1 MNLLLYWKRRYNMAI
16 VYSNVTVSLT
26 KQTSVPIVEM
36 VQGDTGRGLDVFVSD
51 DIITDQVAYT
61 DDSLIATL
69 WATKPSGL
77 MVSMDATSV
86 SRFQNSN
93 AYEIKFSDSKIFQQ
107 IIAEVGIVQCQINVL
122 MSGEFVTSVPIKI
135 NVIENMAIAF
145 DLESKE
151 EFRNAIELMAKQRE
165 YIRVLED
172 YISQFQEQ
180 LKLTV
185 NVRYGTSDPTV
196 LSTDKQGDIYIKYKE

>member
-1 MNLLLYWKRRYNMAI
+1 MAI

-61 DDSLIATL
+61 DDSLTATL

-93 AYEIKFSDSKIFQQ
+93 AYEIKFSDPEIFQQ

-135 NVIENMAIAF
+135 KVIENMATAF

>member
-1 MNLLLYWKRRYNMAI
+1 MAI
-16 VYSNVTVSLT
+16 VYSNLNVSLT

-51 DIITDQVAYT
+51 DIITDELAYI
-61 DDSLIATL
+61 DDSLTATL
-69 WATKPSGL
+69 WVTKPSGL
-77 MVSMDATSV
+77 MISMDAASV

-122 MSGEFVTSVPIKI
+122 MSGEFVTSFPIKI
-135 NVIENMAIAF
+135 NVIENIATSF
-145 DLESKE
+145 KLESKE

-165 YIRVLED
+165 YIKALED

-196 LSTDKQGDIYIKYKE
+196 LSTDKPGDIYIKYKE

>member
-1 MNLLLYWKRRYNMAI
+1 MAI
-16 VYSNVTVSLT
+16 TYSNVTVSLT
-26 KQTSVPIVEM
+26 TQTSVPVVEM
-36 VQGDTGRGLDVFVSD
+36 VQGDTGRGLDVFISD
-51 DIITDQVAYT
+51 DIITDEIAYT
-61 DDSLIATL
+61 DDSLTATL

-77 MVSMDATSV
+77 MVSMDAASV

-93 AYEIKFSDSKIFQQ
+93 AYEIKFSDSETFQQ
-107 IIAEVGIVQCQINVL
+107 VIAEVGVTQCQINVL

-135 NVIENMAIAF
+135 NVIENMATAF
-145 DLESKE
+145 DLESKD

-165 YIRVLED
+165 YIRVLEN
-172 YISQFQEQ
+172 YVSQFQEQ

-196 LSTDKQGDIYIKYKE
+196 LSTDKQGDIYIRYKE

>member
-1 MNLLLYWKRRYNMAI
+1 MAI

-51 DIITDQVAYT
+51 DIITDKVAYT
-61 DDSLIATL
+61 DDSLTATL
-69 WATKPSGL
+69 WATKHSGL

-93 AYEIKFSDSKIFQQ
+93 AYEIKFSDPEIFQQ

>member
-1 MNLLLYWKRRYNMAI
+1 MAI

-61 DDSLIATL
+61 DDSLTATL

-93 AYEIKFSDSKIFQQ
+93 AYEIKFSDPEIFQQ

-135 NVIENMAIAF
+135 NVIENMATAF
-145 DLESKE
+145 ELESKE

-165 YIRVLED
+165 YIRILED

>member
-1 MNLLLYWKRRYNMAI
+1 MAI

-61 DDSLIATL
+61 DDSLTATL

-77 MVSMDATSV
+77 MVSTDATSV

-93 AYEIKFSDSKIFQQ
+93 AYEIKFSDPEIFQQ

-135 NVIENMAIAF
+135 NVIENIAMSF
-145 DLESKE
+145 ELESKE

>member
-1 MNLLLYWKRRYNMAI
+1 MAI
-16 VYSNVTVSLT
+16 TYSNVTVSLT
-26 KQTSVPIVEM
+26 TQTSVPVVEM
-36 VQGDTGRGLDVFVSD
+36 VQGDTGRGLDVFISD
-51 DIITDQVAYT
+51 DIITDEIAYT
-61 DDSLIATL
+61 DDSLTATL

-93 AYEIKFSDSKIFQQ
+93 AYEIKFSDPKTFQQ
-107 IIAEVGIVQCQINVL
+107 IIAEVGIVQCQINVM

-135 NVIENMAIAF
+135 NVIENMATAF
-145 DLESKE
+145 ELESKE

-165 YIRVLED
+165 YIRVLEN
-172 YISQFQEQ
+172 YVSQFQEQ

>member
-1 MNLLLYWKRRYNMAI
+1 MAI
-16 VYSNVTVSLT
+16 VYSNVIVSLT

-36 VQGDTGRGLDVFVSD
+36 VQGDTGRGLDIFVSD

-61 DDSLIATL
+61 DDSLTATL

-172 YISQFQEQ
+172 YVSQFQEQ

>member
-1 MNLLLYWKRRYNMAI
+1 MAI

-26 KQTSVPIVEM
+26 KQISVPIVEM
-36 VQGDTGRGLDVFVSD
+36 VQGDTGRGLDVFISD
-51 DIITDQVAYT
+51 EIITDEVAYIDEGLT
-61 DDSLIATL
+61 ATL

-93 AYEIKFSDSKIFQQ
+93 AYEIKFSDPETFQQ

-135 NVIENMAIAF
+135 NVIENIAASF

>member
-1 MNLLLYWKRRYNMAI
+1 MAI
-16 VYSNVTVSLT
+16 TYSNVTVSLT
-26 KQTSVPIVEM
+26 TQTSVPIVEM
-36 VQGDTGRGLDVFVSD
+36 VQGDTGRGLDVFISD
-51 DIITDQVAYT
+51 DIITDEIAYT
-61 DDSLIATL
+61 DDSLTATL

-93 AYEIKFSDSKIFQQ
+93 AYEIKFSDSETFQQ
-107 IIAEVGIVQCQINVL
+107 IIAEPGIVKCQINVL

-135 NVIENMAIAF
+135 NVIENMAAF

-165 YIRVLED
+165 YIRVLEN
-172 YISQFQEQ
+172 YVSQFQEQ

-196 LSTDKQGDIYIKYKE
+196 LSTDKQGDIYIRYKE

>member
-1 MNLLLYWKRRYNMAI
+1 MAI

-61 DDSLIATL
+61 DDSLTATL

-93 AYEIKFSDSKIFQQ
+93 AYEIKFSDPKIFQQ

-135 NVIENMAIAF
+135 NVIENMATAF

-172 YISQFQEQ
+172 YVSQFQEQ

>member
-1 MNLLLYWKRRYNMAI
+1 MAI
-16 VYSNVTVSLT
+16 TYSNVTVSLT
-26 KQTSVPIVEM
+26 TQTSVPVVEM
-36 VQGDTGRGLDVFVSD
+36 VQGDTGRGLDVFISD
-51 DIITDQVAYT
+51 DIITDEIAYT
-61 DDSLIATL
+61 DDSLTATL

-77 MVSMDATSV
+77 MVSMDAASV

-93 AYEIKFSDSKIFQQ
+93 AYEIKFSDSETFQQ
-107 IIAEVGIVQCQINVL
+107 VIAEVGVTQCQINIL

-135 NVIENMAIAF
+135 NVIENMATAF
-145 DLESKE
+145 DLESKD

-165 YIRVLED
+165 YIRVLEN
-172 YISQFQEQ
+172 YVSQFQEQ

-196 LSTDKQGDIYIKYKE
+196 LSTDKQGDIYIRYKE

>member
-1 MNLLLYWKRRYNMAI
+1 MAI

-51 DIITDQVAYT
+51 DIITDQEAYT
-61 DDSLIATL
+61 DDSLTATL

-93 AYEIKFSDSKIFQQ
+93 AYEIKFSDPKTFQQ
-107 IIAEVGIVQCQINVL
+107 IIAEVGITQCQINVL

-135 NVIENMAIAF
+135 NVIENMATAF

>member
-1 MNLLLYWKRRYNMAI
+1 MAI

-36 VQGDTGRGLDVFVSD
+36 VQGDTGRGLDVSVSD

-61 DDSLIATL
+61 DDSLTATL

-93 AYEIKFSDSKIFQQ
+93 AYEIKFSDPEIFQQ

-135 NVIENMAIAF
+135 NVIENMATAF
-145 DLESKE
+145 ELESKE

>member
-1 MNLLLYWKRRYNMAI
+1 MAI

-51 DIITDQVAYT
+51 DIITDQVAYK
-61 DDSLIATL
+61 DDSLTATL

-93 AYEIKFSDSKIFQQ
+93 AYEIKFSDPEIFQQ

-135 NVIENMAIAF
+135 NVIENMATAF

>member
-1 MNLLLYWKRRYNMAI
+1 MAI

-61 DDSLIATL
+61 DDSLTATL

-93 AYEIKFSDSKIFQQ
+93 AYEIKFSDPKIFQQ

-135 NVIENMAIAF
+135 NVIENIAMSF
-145 DLESKE
+145 ELESKE

>member
-1 MNLLLYWKRRYNMAI
+1 MAI

-26 KQTSVPIVEM
+26 KQMSVPIVEM

-135 NVIENMAIAF
+135 NVIENMATAF
-145 DLESKE
+145 ELESKE

-172 YISQFQEQ
+172 YVSQFQEQ

>member
-1 MNLLLYWKRRYNMAI
+1 MAI

-61 DDSLIATL
+61 DDSLTATL

-172 YISQFQEQ
+172 YVSQFQEQ

>member
-1 MNLLLYWKRRYNMAI
+1 MAI

-61 DDSLIATL
+61 DDSLTATL

-86 SRFQNSN
+86 YRFQNSN
-93 AYEIKFSDSKIFQQ
+93 TYEIKFSDPEIFQQ

-135 NVIENMAIAF
+135 NVIENMATAF

>member
-1 MNLLLYWKRRYNMAI
+1 MAI

-61 DDSLIATL
+61 DDSLTATL

-135 NVIENMAIAF
+135 NVIENMATAF
-145 DLESKE
+145 ELESKE

-172 YISQFQEQ
+172 YVSQFQKQ

>member
-1 MNLLLYWKRRYNMAI
+1 MAI

-36 VQGDTGRGLDVFVSD
+36 VQGDTGRGLDVFISD
-51 DIITDQVAYT
+51 EIITDEVAYIDEGLT
-61 DDSLIATL
+61 ATL

-77 MVSMDATSV
+77 MVSMDAISV

-93 AYEIKFSDSKIFQQ
+93 AYEIKFSDPEIFQQ

>member
-1 MNLLLYWKRRYNMAI
+1 MAI

-61 DDSLIATL
+61 DDSLTATL

-93 AYEIKFSDSKIFQQ
+93 AYEIKFSDPEIFQQ

-135 NVIENMAIAF
+135 NVIENMAAF

-165 YIRVLED
+165 YIRVLEN
-172 YISQFQEQ
+172 YVSQFQEQ

-196 LSTDKQGDIYIKYKE
+196 LSTDKQGDIYIRYKE

>member
-1 MNLLLYWKRRYNMAI
+1 MAI
-16 VYSNVTVSLT
+16 TYSNVTVSLIT
-26 KQTSVPIVEM
+26 QTSVPVVEM
-36 VQGDTGRGLDVFVSD
+36 VQGDTGRGLDVFISD
-51 DIITDQVAYT
+51 DIITDEIAYT
-61 DDSLIATL
+61 DDSLTATL

-77 MVSMDATSV
+77 MVSMDASSV

-93 AYEIKFSDSKIFQQ
+93 AYEIKFSDPETFQQ
-107 IIAEVGIVQCQINVL
+107 VIAEVGVTQCQINVM

-135 NVIENMAIAF
+135 NVIENMAAF

-165 YIRVLED
+165 YIRVLEN
-172 YISQFQEQ
+172 YVSQFQEQ

-196 LSTDKQGDIYIKYKE
+196 LSTDKQGDIYIRYKE

>member
-1 MNLLLYWKRRYNMAI
+1 MAI

-61 DDSLIATL
+61 DDSLTATL

-93 AYEIKFSDSKIFQQ
+93 AYEIKFSDSEIFQQ
-107 IIAEVGIVQCQINVL
+107 IIAEVGIVKCQINVL

-135 NVIENMAIAF
+135 NVIENMATAF

-172 YISQFQEQ
+172 YVSQFQEQ

>member
-1 MNLLLYWKRRYNMAI
+1 MAI

-61 DDSLIATL
+61 DDSLTATL

-86 SRFQNSN
+86 SRLQNSN
-93 AYEIKFSDSKIFQQ
+93 AYEIKFSDPEIFQQ
-107 IIAEVGIVQCQINVL
+107 IIAEVGIVKCQINVL

-135 NVIENMAIAF
+135 NVIENMATAF

>member
-1 MNLLLYWKRRYNMAI
+1 MAI
-16 VYSNVTVSLT
+16 AYSNVNVSLT

-51 DIITDQVAYT
+51 DIITDELAYI
-61 DDSLIATL
+61 DDSLTATL

-77 MVSMDATSV
+77 MISMDASSV

-122 MSGEFVTSVPIKI
+122 MSGEFVTSFPIKI
-135 NVIENMAIAF
+135 NVIENIATSF
-145 DLESKE
+145 KLESKE

-172 YISQFQEQ
+172 YISQFQAQ

-196 LSTDKQGDIYIKYKE
+196 LSTDKPGDIYIKYKE

>member
-1 MNLLLYWKRRYNMAI
+1 MAI
-16 VYSNVTVSLT
+16 TYSNVTVSLT
-26 KQTSVPIVEM
+26 MQTSVPIVEM
-36 VQGDTGRGLDVFVSD
+36 VQGDTGRGLDVFISD
-51 DIITDQVAYT
+51 DIITDEIAYI
-61 DDSLIATL
+61 DDSLTATL

-93 AYEIKFSDSKIFQQ
+93 AYEIKFSDPEIFQQ
-107 IIAEVGIVQCQINVL
+107 IIAEPGIVKCQINVL

-135 NVIENMAIAF
+135 NVIENMATAF

-165 YIRVLED
+165 YIRVLEN
-172 YISQFQEQ
+172 YVSQFQEQ

>member
-1 MNLLLYWKRRYNMAI
+1 MAI

-51 DIITDQVAYT
+51 DIITDEVAYT
-61 DDSLIATL
+61 DDSLTATL

-93 AYEIKFSDSKIFQQ
+93 AYEIKFSDPKIFQQ
-107 IIAEVGIVQCQINVL
+107 VIAEVGVTQCQINVL

-135 NVIENMAIAF
+135 NVIENMSGSF
-145 DLESKE
+145 SLESKE

-165 YIRVLED
+165 YIKVLED

-196 LSTDKQGDIYIKYKE
+196 LSTDKPGDIYIKYKE

>member
-1 MNLLLYWKRRYNMAI
+1 MAI

-61 DDSLIATL
+61 DDSLTATL

-93 AYEIKFSDSKIFQQ
+93 AYEIKFSDPEIFQQ
-107 IIAEVGIVQCQINVL
+107 IIAEVGIVKCQINVL

-135 NVIENMAIAF
+135 NVIENMATAF
-145 DLESKE
+145 YLESKE

>member
-1 MNLLLYWKRRYNMAI
+1 MAI

-51 DIITDQVAYT
+51 DIITDQVVYT
-61 DDSLIATL
+61 DDSLTATL

-93 AYEIKFSDSKIFQQ
+93 AYEIKFSDPETFQQ

-135 NVIENMAIAF
+135 NVIENIAASF

>member
-1 MNLLLYWKRRYNMAI
+1 MAI

-93 AYEIKFSDSKIFQQ
+93 AYEIKFSDPKIFQQ

-172 YISQFQEQ
+172 YVSQFQEQ

>member
-1 MNLLLYWKRRYNMAI
+1 MAI
-16 VYSNVTVSLT
+16 VYSNVIVSLT

-36 VQGDTGRGLDVFVSD
+36 VQGDTGRGLDVLVSD

-61 DDSLIATL
+61 DDSLTATL

-165 YIRVLED
+165 YIRVLEN
-172 YISQFQEQ
+172 YVSQFQEQ

-196 LSTDKQGDIYIKYKE
+196 LSTDKQGDIYIRYKE

>member
-1 MNLLLYWKRRYNMAI
+1 MAI

-36 VQGDTGRGLDVFVSD
+36 EQGDTGRGLDVFVSD

-61 DDSLIATL
+61 DDSLTATL

-77 MVSMDATSV
+77 MISMDATSV

-93 AYEIKFSDSKIFQQ
+93 AYEIKFSDPKIFQQ
-107 IIAEVGIVQCQINVL
+107 VIAEVGVTQCQINVL

-135 NVIENMAIAF
+135 NVIENMSGSF
-145 DLESKE
+145 SLESKE
-151 EFRNAIELMAKQRE
+151 EFKNAIELMAKQRE
-165 YIRVLED
+165 YIKVLED
-172 YISQFQEQ
+172 YVSQFQEQ

>member
-1 MNLLLYWKRRYNMAI
+1 MAI

-51 DIITDQVAYT
+51 DIITDEVAYT
-61 DDSLIATL
+61 DDSLTATL

-107 IIAEVGIVQCQINVL
+107 VIAEVGVTQCQINIL
-122 MSGEFVTSVPIKI
+122 MSGEFVTSAPIKI
-135 NVIENMAIAF
+135 NVIENMSGSF
-145 DLESKE
+145 SLESKE
-151 EFRNAIELMAKQRE
+151 EFKNAIELMAKQRE

-172 YISQFQEQ
+172 YVSQFQAQ

-196 LSTDKQGDIYIKYKE
+196 LSTDKPGDIYIKYKE

>member
-1 MNLLLYWKRRYNMAI
+1 MAI

-61 DDSLIATL
+61 DDSLTATL

-93 AYEIKFSDSKIFQQ
+93 AYEIKFSDSEIFQQ
-107 IIAEVGIVQCQINVL
+107 IIAEVGIVKCQINVL

-135 NVIENMAIAF
+135 NVIENMATAF

>member
-1 MNLLLYWKRRYNMAI
+1 MAI
-16 VYSNVTVSLT
+16 TYSNVTVSLT
-26 KQTSVPIVEM
+26 TQTSVPVVEM
-36 VQGDTGRGLDVFVSD
+36 VQGDTGRGLDVFISD
-51 DIITDQVAYT
+51 DIITDEIAYT
-61 DDSLIATL
+61 DDSLTATL

-77 MVSMDATSV
+77 MVSMDAASV

-93 AYEIKFSDSKIFQQ
+93 AYEIKFSDPETFQQ
-107 IIAEVGIVQCQINVL
+107 VIAEVGVTQCQINVL

-135 NVIENMAIAF
+135 NVIENMAAF

-165 YIRVLED
+165 YIRVLEN
-172 YISQFQEQ
+172 YVSQFQEQ

-196 LSTDKQGDIYIKYKE
+196 LSTDKQGDIYIRYKE

>member
-1 MNLLLYWKRRYNMAI
+1 MAI
-16 VYSNVTVSLT
+16 TYSNVTVSLN

-51 DIITDQVAYT
+51 DIITDELAYI
-61 DDSLIATL
+61 DDSLTATL

-77 MVSMDATSV
+77 MISMDASSV

-122 MSGEFVTSVPIKI
+122 MSGEFVTSFPIKI
-135 NVIENMAIAF
+135 NVIKNIATSF
-145 DLESKE
+145 ELESKE
-151 EFRNAIELMAKQRE
+151 EFRNAIELMAKQKE

-172 YISQFQEQ
+172 YISQFKEQ

-196 LSTDKQGDIYIKYKE
+196 LSTDKPGDIYIKYKE

>member
-1 MNLLLYWKRRYNMAI
+1 MAI

-61 DDSLIATL
+61 DDSLTATL

-93 AYEIKFSDSKIFQQ
+93 AYEIKFSDPEIFQQ

-135 NVIENMAIAF
+135 NVIENMVAF

-165 YIRVLED
+165 YIRVLEN
-172 YISQFQEQ
+172 YVSQFQEQ

-196 LSTDKQGDIYIKYKE
+196 LSTDKQGDIYIRYKE

>member
-1 MNLLLYWKRRYNMAI
+1 MAI
-16 VYSNVTVSLT
+16 TYSNVTVSLT
-26 KQTSVPIVEM
+26 KQTSVPVVEM
-36 VQGDTGRGLDVFVSD
+36 VQGDTGRGLDVFISD
-51 DIITDQVAYT
+51 DIITDEIAYT

-93 AYEIKFSDSKIFQQ
+93 AYEIKFSDPETFQQ
-107 IIAEVGIVQCQINVL
+107 VIAEVGVTQCQINVL

-135 NVIENMAIAF
+135 NVIENMATAF
-145 DLESKE
+145 ELESKE

-165 YIRVLED
+165 YIRVLEN
-172 YISQFQEQ
+172 YVSQFQEQ

-196 LSTDKQGDIYIKYKE
+196 LSTDKQGDIYIRYKE